1 MSLESRDEPLKE
13 RKVKVINKLGLHAR
27 PATMLVKT
35 AGKYKSEVTISKDDM
50 EVNAKSIMGVMML
63 AAEKGSILT
72 IRAEGEDEAEVVDAM
87 VRLVEG
93 KFDED

>member
-1 MSLESRDEPLKE
+1 
-13 RKVKVINKLGLHAR
+13 
-27 PATMLVKT
+27 
-35 AGKYKSEVTISKDDM
+35 VTISKDDM